1 MSTAPTEHQADATAR
16 RALDEQLYTLVG
28 RAVREVRITRVR
40 RSEGLRWVAMVI
52 GSTGKEVRLYDR
64 GLHHAA
70 AVILREA
77 FPTAD
82 WSTAQNYDVR
92 TGTLTRRTTAAPAGL
107 RGGRR

>member
-1 MSTAPTEHQADATAR
+1 MSTTPTFQAADAAR
-16 RALDEQLYTLVG
+16 RALDQQLYTLVG
-28 RAVREVRITRVR
+28 RPVREVRLTRVR

-52 GSTGKEVRLYDR
+52 GLNGKEVPLYDP
-64 GLHHAA
+64 GLHHTA

-77 FPTAD
+77 FPGAD
-82 WSTAQNYDVR
+82 WSTAQNYEVR